1 MYSFVP
7 LVDQLIPMGLILLG
21 TSTRTQ
27 TTLEYKDSNYPF
39 ITLYQNEHKYY
50 SLLHYHL
57 WEINLPLW
65 WATCVLKVSRMVFL
79 YTLGPII
86 TCA

>member
-57 WEINLPLW
+57 
-65 WATCVLKVSRMVFL
+65 
-79 YTLGPII
+79 
-86 TCA
+86 

>member
-39 ITLYQNEHKYY
+39 ITLYKNEHKYY

-57 WEINLPLW
+57 
-65 WATCVLKVSRMVFL
+65 
-79 YTLGPII
+79 
-86 TCA
+86 